1 MTREHSSS
9 ATERRRK
16 RGVLRV
22 TDEFRPPARWGCIAL
37 RSDERIDEVAAWV
50 REKKVTRVEFR
61 E

>member
-1 MTREHSSS
+1 
-9 ATERRRK
+9 
-16 RGVLRV
+16 V